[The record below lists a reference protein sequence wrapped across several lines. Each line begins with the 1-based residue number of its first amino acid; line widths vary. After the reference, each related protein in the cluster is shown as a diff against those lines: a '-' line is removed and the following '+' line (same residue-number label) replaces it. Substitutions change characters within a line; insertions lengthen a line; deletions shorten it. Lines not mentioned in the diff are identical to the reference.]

1 MTRAALQTSTVPT
14 VQPQSGLYDI
24 EPELSGIAFTSRHL
38 FGLGKVAGTFKVL
51 SGRIAIADR
60 LEDSTVEAEVDAAS
74 FYTGLNARDR
84 QVRSAKFLDVAA
96 HPTISFRST
105 GLDNASG
112 RPVLQGSVTAKGQSA
127 PFAVEVTRSS
137 VNGDVIDLVATT
149 TIDRYALGVTA
160 MKGMA
165 GRYLHITVNVHA
177 TRRDATK

>member
-1 MTRAALQTSTVPT
+1 MTGTAIQTSTIPT
-14 VQPQSGLYDI
+14 VQPQSGVYEI

-38 FGLGKVAGTFKVL
+38 FGLRKVAGTFQVL
-51 SGRIAIADR
+51 SGRIVIADR
-60 LEDSTVEAEVDAAS
+60 LEDSEVEAKVDAAS
-74 FYTGLNARDR
+74 FNTGLDARDR

-112 RPVLQGSVTAKGQSA
+112 RPVLHGIVTAKGQSA
-127 PFAVEVTRSS
+127 PFALEVTKST
-137 VNGDVIDLVATT
+137 VNGDTIDLVATT

-177 TRRDATK
+177 TRRDATN